1 MYEYVYEYVKIC
13 THFYIHR
20 DSELQC
26 NPRKNWEY
34 VEEYAEIP
42 EKKVAV
48 HMFLSRNFMRS
59 GDHQFIRNMDP
70 QNCTDLRNMGERLS
84 RE

>member
-1 MYEYVYEYVKIC
+1 MMTFRVAPFTETPMYEYVYEYVKIC

-42 EKKVAV
+42 EKKSCGAYV
-48 HMFLSRNFMRS
+48 FEP
-59 GDHQFIRNMDP
+59 QFHEIW
-70 QNCTDLRNMGERLS
+70 
-84 RE
+84 